1 MAQAQSVEQP
11 QSGLKTAGAA
21 IGSHMHL
28 VRYAAFAMVAIAIN
42 LLSQNAVV
50 VWLGQYWFGIYVAIA
65 FGNASGLVFKFIAD
79 KYWVFEDVD
88 PSLVANSKK
97 FAMYAFFGVFTT
109 LVFWAVE
116 LAFHYLFN
124 SILITNIGAVVG
136 LCIGYVIKYNLDKH
150 ITFSEAR
157 YTQAEPDG
165 RLIKTV
171 DARSK

>member
-1 MAQAQSVEQP
+1 MAIAQSVEQP
-11 QSGLKTAGAA
+11 RSGLKAAGSA
-21 IGSHMHL
+21 IGTRMHL
-28 VRYAAFAMVAIAIN
+28 VRYAGFAVVAIVIN

-79 KYWVFEDVD
+79 KYWVFDDVD

-116 LAFHYLFN
+116 LAFHYIFQSALM
-124 SILITNIGAVVG
+124 TNVGAVIG
-136 LCIGYVIKYNLDKH
+136 LCIGYVVKYNLDKH
-150 ITFSEAR
+150 VTFAAARNAEAAAASAQ
-157 YTQAEPDG
+157 TA
-165 RLIKTV
+165 
-171 DARSK
+171 